1 MKKRSTFLKLKL
13 REAAMI
19 SRGFLSQR
27 HPVLA
32 HVIPMRRC
40 NLACAYCN
48 EYDNFSQPVPFAEMQ
63 RRLDKLADLGT
74 AIITISGGEP
84 MMHPQIFEIVAH
96 IRRCGMIAGLITNG
110 FYLTPEKIKRFNAA
124 GLEYLQISIDNV
136 EPDEVSKKS
145 LRLLDKRLQ
154 WLAEH
159 ADFQVN
165 INSVIGGGIKQPE
178 DAIIIGRRALDLGF
192 TATVGVIHDGEGELK
207 PLGEHEQRVYR
218 EFKQMSRQEYAR
230 LDWFQENLAQ
240 GRPNNWS
247 CRAGARYLYICED
260 GLVHYCSQQR
270 GTPGIPLADYTQ
282 ADLDRE
288 YKTEKWCAPY
298 CTVACAQK
306 TALLDDPRNLVRLYG
321 DSLRQWVKAKTGR
334 QPLPVITPAPAPAH
348 VAPAKPA
355 EVIKPDAV
363 PQVLSA
369 SSTAD

>member
-1 MKKRSTFLKLKL
+1 MKRSSFLKLKL
-13 REAAMI
+13 REAGMI
-19 SRGFLSQR
+19 AHGLSSQR

-48 EYDNFSQPVPFAEMQ
+48 EYDDYSQPVPLEEMQ

-84 MMHPQIFEIVAH
+84 LMHPKIYEIVAH
-96 IRRCGMIAGLITNG
+96 IRRRKMIAGLITNG
-110 FYLTPEKIKRFNAA
+110 FYLTPEKIKKLNAA

-159 ADFQVN
+159 ADFHVN

-178 DAIIIGRRALDLGF
+178 DALVIGRRALDLGF
-192 TATVGVIHDGEGELK
+192 AATVGVIHDGQGELK
-207 PLGEHEQRVYR
+207 PLSDREQRVFR

-240 GRPNNWS
+240 GKPNKWS

-270 GTPGIPLADYTQ
+270 GNPGTPLADYTQ

-306 TALLDDPRNLVRLYG
+306 TALLDDPRNLLRLYG
-321 DSLRQWVKAKTGR
+321 DSLRQWVKGKSDR
-334 QPLPVITPAPAPAH
+334 QPAPPTTDAAPAH
-348 VAPAKPA
+348 VPQPAPQP
-355 EVIKPDAV
+355 EPVRS
-363 PQVLSA
+363 VLSA

>member
-1 MKKRSTFLKLKL
+1 MKRSTFLKLKL
-13 REAAMI
+13 REARFITRALMKTD
-19 SRGFLSQR
+19 

-40 NLACAYCN
+40 NLACTYCN
-48 EYDNFSQPVPFAEMQ
+48 EFDKTSDPVPLEAMKS
-63 RRLDKLADLGT
+63 RLDALARLGT
-74 AIITISGGEP
+74 SVITISGGEP
-84 MMHPQIFEIVAH
+84 LMHPELDEIIRH
-96 IRRCGMIAGLITNG
+96 IRRRGMIAGLISNG
-110 FYLTPEKIKRFNAA
+110 YYMTPERIRRLNAA

-159 ADFQVN
+159 ADFHVN

-178 DAIIIGRRALDLGF
+178 DALVIGRRALDLGF
-192 TATVGVIHDGEGELK
+192 SATVGVIHDGQGELK
-207 PLGEHEQRVYR
+207 PLSEREQRVYR
-218 EFKQMSRQEYAR
+218 QFKKMSRQEYAR

-240 GRPNNWS
+240 GKPNNWS
-247 CRAGARYLYICED
+247 CRAGARYLYVCED

-270 GTPGIPLADYTQ
+270 GTPGTPLADYTQ

-321 DSLRQWVKAKTGR
+321 DSLRQWLKDKQGGR
-334 QPLPVITPAPAPAH
+334 QIAPT
-348 VAPAKPA
+348 
-355 EVIKPDAV
+355 AV
-363 PQVLSA
+363 PASA
-369 SSTAD
+369 PVA

>member
-1 MKKRSTFLKLKL
+1 
-13 REAAMI
+13 MI

-48 EYDNFSQPVPFAEMQ
+48 EYDNFSEPVPFAEMK

-96 IRRCGMIAGLITNG
+96 IRRRGMIAGLITNG

-124 GLEYLQISIDNV
+124 GLEYLQISIDNI

-178 DAIIIGRRALDLGF
+178 DAIIIGRRALELGF
-192 TATVGVIHDGEGELK
+192 TATVGVIHDGQGELK
-207 PLGEHEQRVYR
+207 PLAARAISTSAKTVSSITAPSNAAR
-218 EFKQMSRQEYAR
+218 PASRLQTTRKPTSTANTR
-230 LDWFQENLAQ
+230 QKN
-240 GRPNNWS
+240 
-247 CRAGARYLYICED
+247 GARP
-260 GLVHYCSQQR
+260 
-270 GTPGIPLADYTQ
+270 T
-282 ADLDRE
+282 
-288 YKTEKWCAPY
+288 AP
-298 CTVACAQK
+298 
-306 TALLDDPRNLVRLYG
+306 
-321 DSLRQWVKAKTGR
+321 S
-334 QPLPVITPAPAPAH
+334 PAH
-348 VAPAKPA
+348 KRPR
-355 EVIKPDAV
+355 
-363 PQVLSA
+363 
-369 SSTAD
+369 SSTTRATSCASTAIRSANG

>member
-13 REAAMI
+13 REARMI
-19 SRGFLSQR
+19 SRGLLSQH
-27 HPVLA
+27 HPVLV

-40 NLACAYCN
+40 NLACTYCN
-48 EYDNFSQPVPFAEMQ
+48 EYDNFSQPVALDEMR

-84 MMHPQIFEIVAH
+84 LMHPQIFEIVAH
-96 IRRCGMIAGLITNG
+96 VRRRGMIAGLITNG
-110 FYLTPEKIKRFNAA
+110 FYLTPEKIKKLNAA

-207 PLGEHEQRVYR
+207 PLGEREQRVYR

-240 GRPNNWS
+240 GKPNNWS

-288 YKTEKWCAPY
+288 YKSEKWCAPY

-306 TALLDDPRNLVRLYG
+306 TALLDDPRNLIRLYG
-321 DSLRQWVKAKTGR
+321 DSLSQWVREKTGR
-334 QPLPVITPAPAPAH
+334 RAVPVITPALAQ
-348 VAPAKPA
+348 VAPTKQPELVA
-355 EVIKPDAV
+355 PDAV
-363 PQVLSA
+363 SQVLSA
-369 SSTAD
+369 STTAD